1 MKTRAFAAILSCF
14 LLLLFPLL
22 ASGAEEVPAS
32 PPASPSPPTTSPQLA
47 QSQPPGQAT
56 AGGAAASSA
65 GPFADGE
72 KLFREDKPAEAA
84 AYLEKAI
91 ADPGV
96 DERAY
101 LYLAA
106 CYEELGRFDEAVAV
120 LRKGLPQ
127 AARFKHLFYYDM
139 GNAFVLQNK
148 NSFAEEMYGQA
159 IAANANYAPAYLNRA
174 NVRIILKKLEGASS
188 DYNAYLG
195 LEPQARQR
203 GAIEELLKRLGSELA
218 ARREAEAAQEAQR
231 LAAEQARQALL
242 DSVAASLKA
251 SAEETTS
258 LSAGSGQVQGYG
270 DDLELDQ

>member
-32 PPASPSPPTTSPQLA
+32 PPASPSPPTASPQLA

-56 AGGAAASSA
+56 AGGVAASSS

-203 GAIEELLKRLGSELA
+203 GAIEELLKRLGSELT